1 MPQTVEQKTSDSLLR
16 LIAEGTASVTGDEF
30 FRTLV
35 RYLASALQVRCAF
48 VAEFAGV
55 KTRVR
60 TLAFWSGD
68 CLLDNFEFDLVDTPC
83 EAVLAGEMRLYKKG
97 IQALFPGDKGLAK
110 MGAESYLAI
119 PLVARSGD
127 VMGHLALVDVKPMHA
142 DQREMSIFN
151 VFAARARAEL
161 ERKRAEERLA
171 NVLASAMDAIIT
183 IDGERRIMLFNSA
196 AERVFGC
203 AAGWAMGQPFDRF
216 LSKRFRSLV
225 EGYLRA
231 ADMPGGKPQQMW
243 APEGLTALRANREEF
258 PIEATISPFESAGQ
272 RYYTIILRDIN
283 DRRRTEAQLNRLQ
296 WERAYL
302 QDEVKSA
309 HNFEDIVGQAPVMKR
324 LFASIEQVAPSDSTV
339 LLMGETGTGKELIA
353 HAIHNVSLRK
363 DKLLVK
369 LNCAALPS
377 ELIVK

>member
-1 MPQTVEQKTSDSLLR
+1 LLR

-35 RYLASALQVRCAF
+35 RYLASALHVRYAF

-68 CLLDNFEFDLVDTPC
+68 CLLDNFEFDLGGTPC

-97 IQALFPGDKGLAK
+97 IQALFPKDKGLIK
-110 MGAESYLAI
+110 LGAESYLAV

-171 NVLASAMDAIIT
+171 FGVWWRGISV
-183 IDGERRIMLFNSA
+183 RRI
-196 AERVFGC
+196 C
-203 AAGWAMGQPFDRF
+203 
-216 LSKRFRSLV
+216 
-225 EGYLRA
+225 RA
-231 ADMPGGKPQQMW
+231 A
-243 APEGLTALRANREEF
+243 NRSRCGR
-258 PIEATISPFESAGQ
+258 PRG
-272 RYYTIILRDIN
+272 
-283 DRRRTEAQLNRLQ
+283 
-296 WERAYL
+296 
-302 QDEVKSA
+302 
-309 HNFEDIVGQAPVMKR
+309 
-324 LFASIEQVAPSDSTV
+324 
-339 LLMGETGTGKELIA
+339 
-353 HAIHNVSLRK
+353 
-363 DKLLVK
+363 
-369 LNCAALPS
+369 
-377 ELIVK
+377 

>member
-68 CLLDNFEFDLVDTPC
+68 CLLDNFEFDLVGTPC

-142 DQREMSIFN
+142 DQRE
-151 VFAARARAEL
+151 
-161 ERKRAEERLA
+161 
-171 NVLASAMDAIIT
+171 
-183 IDGERRIMLFNSA
+183 
-196 AERVFGC
+196 
-203 AAGWAMGQPFDRF
+203 W
-216 LSKRFRSLV
+216 
-225 EGYLRA
+225 
-231 ADMPGGKPQQMW
+231 
-243 APEGLTALRANREEF
+243 
-258 PIEATISPFESAGQ
+258 
-272 RYYTIILRDIN
+272 
-283 DRRRTEAQLNRLQ
+283 
-296 WERAYL
+296 
-302 QDEVKSA
+302 
-309 HNFEDIVGQAPVMKR
+309 
-324 LFASIEQVAPSDSTV
+324 
-339 LLMGETGTGKELIA
+339 
-353 HAIHNVSLRK
+353 
-363 DKLLVK
+363 
-369 LNCAALPS
+369 
-377 ELIVK
+377 